1 MRITHFSP
9 SWAGVSAVA
18 LALAALPFAVGQSP
32 QPAITLANTAP
43 AALVA
48 QPRPGVV
55 PMPQNLRLFGGV
67 HIGQSSERESF
78 TLKFNQATTVT
89 AISATA
95 DFHVNGGTCIE
106 NHAYS
111 AGDVCSVDL
120 VFTPQGPGRRT
131 GKLSVAHTAS
141 AQPFVVP
148 TGGIGYGPAV
158 SFIPSLIST
167 VPGTAPTG
175 AGALLDPQ
183 ALAIDGGDILYIADT
198 YNHLIRY
205 RDSSGVLSILA
216 GGGSNASGTYSGAP
230 NGVKLSFPYGITTDN
245 SGGVYIADQGNNVV
259 RYIRSDLTLYTA
271 AGGGANAGP
280 CTVAAPC
287 VDNTVALPY
296 PYSVAVDSSNN
307 LFLNVN
313 NGGSSVLPV
322 EDTTSEFGPGSL
334 AYLTL
339 GHGSTWNYPIAVDA
353 SDNLYYTRGNS
364 SVGGYSACTIVAQN
378 QAFGTQS
385 GGANFW
391 RVAGTNVCGF
401 SGDGG
406 LATGAQISTLVEGF
420 AWDAAGNFYFTDS
433 GNNRVRRIDGVTGI
447 IRTIAGNGSAGY
459 SGDGGQATTALLK
472 TPKGIAVDSFGNVYA
487 TSIVGQA
494 GSTNMSV
501 VREFGS
507 VGLLTFATQAPT
519 TSSPAQTIMVSNV
532 GNQDLNFTH
541 VAFTSGNPGDFAIDP
556 NTTSCNFTVPLGSG
570 HNCLVGII
578 FTPTA
583 TGTRSTV
590 LTLLDDTVTG
600 SNMIQLSGLSLPPAT
615 AIPSTTTLNFPTQA
629 VGTTS
634 AALQFTLSNTGGQT
648 LNLSTYTFGGTNPT
662 YFSQTHSCPGTLT
675 INTGCTISV
684 TFSPTLTGSMSATLL
699 IGTSIGTVTIN
710 LSGKSATQATVTL
723 SPTSLTFP
731 SQTINTSSTAM
742 QIVWN
747 NTGAMPLTINSITFT
762 GTNAT
767 YFTKDNGCVALST
780 VAGPWGCSIYVT
792 FKPTAIG
799 AASATLSIN
808 TSVGTKTV
816 PLSGTGAAGGGGSAI
831 TRTTLASSASPA
843 VAGRSIVF
851 NSKVTSTSS
860 SSPTGAVQLREGSIV
875 LAQATLSAGSARLT
889 LPRLSAGTHMLT
901 AWYLGDKLHAASVS
915 AALKQVV
922 Q

>member
-1 MRITHFSP
+1 MQRTQRTR
-9 SWAGVSAVA
+9 SWAGILAAALVLAA
-18 LALAALPFAVGQSP
+18 APLALAQDS
-32 QPAITLANTAP
+32 QQAITLANTAP
-43 AALVA
+43 AAPAA
-48 QPRPGVV
+48 QSRLGLPPT
-55 PMPQNLRLFGGV
+55 PQDLRLFGSV

-111 AGDVCSVDL
+111 AGNVCSVDL

-183 ALAIDGGDILYIADT
+183 ALAVDGGDNLYIADT
-198 YNHLIRY
+198 YNNLIRF

-216 GGGSNASGTYSGAP
+216 GGGSNAAGTYSGAP
-230 NGVKLSFPYGITTDN
+230 TGVKLSAPFGIATD
-245 SGGVYIADQGNNVV
+245 SLGGVFIADQGNQVV
-259 RYIRSDLTLYTA
+259 RYIRSDQTMYTSV
-271 AGGGANAGP
+271 GGGAGTGP
-280 CTVAAPC
+280 CTPLSGC
-287 VDNTVALPY
+287 VDNSVALSY
-296 PYSVAVDSSNN
+296 PYSVAVDTNN
-307 LFLNVN
+307 ALFLSVS
-313 NGGSSVLPV
+313 NGGTSALPM
-322 EDTTSEFGPGSL
+322 EDQVSLLGPGNLASL
-334 AYLTL
+334 SPAP
-339 GHGSTWNYPIAVDA
+339 GNTWTYPITVD
-353 SDNLYYTRGNS
+353 SSENVYYTREGSNPIS
-364 SVGGYSACTIVAQN
+364 PTACTIVAQN
-378 QAFGTQS
+378 QAFGSQS
-385 GGANFW
+385 NGASFW
-391 RVAGTNVCGF
+391 RVAGTNVCGY

-406 LATGAQISTLVEGF
+406 LATGAEISPLVEGF

-433 GNNRVRRIDGVTGI
+433 GNNSVRRIDGVNGI
-447 IRTIAGNGSAGY
+447 IRTIAGTGFSGY
-459 SGDGGQATTALLK
+459 SGDGGMATTALLN

-487 TSIVGQA
+487 TSIVGRT
-494 GSTNMSV
+494 GSGGINMSV

-507 VGLLTFATQAPT
+507 VGFLNFATQTPA

-532 GNQDLNFTH
+532 GNEDLNFTH
-541 VAFTSGNPGDFAIDP
+541 VAFTSGNTADFAIDP
-556 NTTSCNFTVPLGSG
+556 NTTSCNFTVPLSRGR
-570 HNCLVGII
+570 NCRVGII
-578 FTPTA
+578 FTPAA
-583 TGTRSTV
+583 TGTRSAV

-600 SNMIQLSGLSLPPAT
+600 SNMIQLSGLSLMPAT

-648 LNLSTYTFGGTNPT
+648 LTLNSYTFGGANPS
-662 YFSQTHSCPGTLT
+662 YFAQTHSCPGTLT

-684 TFSPTLTGSMSATLL
+684 TFSPTLSGSMSATLL
-699 IGTSIGTVTIN
+699 IGTSIGNVTIN

-731 SQTINTSSTAM
+731 SQTINTSSAVKSV
-742 QIVWN
+742 IWN
-747 NTGAMPLTINSITFT
+747 NTGGMPLTISSITFT
-762 GTNAT
+762 GTNPT
-767 YFTKDNGCVALST
+767 FFSQVNGCTTFSG
-780 VAGPWGCSIYVT
+780 VAGPWGCSISVT
-792 FKPTAIG
+792 FKPTASG
-799 AASATLSIN
+799 AATATLSIA

-816 PLSGTGAAGGGGSAI
+816 SLNGTGAAGSAI
-831 TRTTLASSASPA
+831 TRTTLASTASPA
-843 VAGRSIVF
+843 VAGRTIIF

-860 SSPTGAVQLREGSIV
+860 SSPTGVVQLREGSIV
-875 LAQATLSAGSARLT
+875 LAQASLSAGSARLT

>member
-1 MRITHFSP
+1 M
-9 SWAGVSAVA
+9 
-18 LALAALPFAVGQSP
+18 
-32 QPAITLANTAP
+32 
-43 AALVA
+43 A
-48 QPRPGVV
+48 QTRPGLV
-55 PMPQNLRLFGGV
+55 PIPQDLRLFGGV
-67 HIGQSSERESF
+67 NIGQSSERESF
-78 TLKFNQATTVT
+78 TLKFNQAIKIT

-111 AGDVCSVDL
+111 AGNVCSVDL
-120 VFTPQGPGRRT
+120 VFTPQGPGHRT

-148 TGGIGYGPAV
+148 TGGEGYGPVV

-167 VPGTAPTG
+167 VPGTAPSG

-183 ALAIDGGDILYIADT
+183 ALAVDGGDNLYIADT

-205 RDSSGVLSILA
+205 RDSSGVISILA
-216 GGGSNASGTYSGAP
+216 GGGSNASGTYAGAP
-230 NGVKLSFPYGITTDN
+230 KGVTLSFPYGITTDN
-245 SGGVYIADQGNNVV
+245 SGGIYIADQGNNVV
-259 RYIRSDLTLYTA
+259 RYIRYDQALYTA

-313 NGGSSVLPV
+313 NGGSSVLPM
-322 EDTTSEFGPGSL
+322 EDITSEFGPGSL
-334 AYLTL
+334 AYLSL
-339 GHGSTWNYPIAVDA
+339 GHGSTWTYPIGVDA
-353 SDNLYYTRGNS
+353 SDNLYYTRGNLS
-364 SVGGYSACTIVAQN
+364 TAGSSACTIVAQN
-378 QAFGTQS
+378 QAFGVPEA
-385 GGANFW
+385 GANFW

-406 LATGAQISTLVEGF
+406 LATGAEISTQVQGF

-433 GNNRVRRIDGVTGI
+433 GNNRVRRIDGLTGI
-447 IRTIAGNGSAGY
+447 IRTIAGNGFSGY
-459 SGDGGQATTALLK
+459 SGDGGQATTAVLK

-487 TSIVGQA
+487 TSVVGLA

-507 VGLLTFATQAPT
+507 VGFLTFATQAPT

-532 GNQDLNFTH
+532 GNEDLNFTH
-541 VAFTSGNPGDFAIDP
+541 VAFTSGNTGDFAIHP
-556 NTTSCNFTVPLGSG
+556 NTTTCNFTVPLSSG
-570 HNCLVGII
+570 HNCLVGVI
-578 FTPTA
+578 FTPTV
-583 TGTRSTV
+583 TGTRSAV

-600 SNMIQLSGLSLPPAT
+600 SNAIQLNGTSLMPAT
-615 AIPSTTTLNFPTQA
+615 ATPSTTTLNFPTQA

-634 AALQFTLSNTGGQT
+634 TPMHFTLSNSGGQT
-648 LNLSTYTFGGTNPT
+648 LNLSTYTFGGTNPS

-684 TFSPTLTGSMSATLL
+684 TFSPTSSGSMSATLL

-731 SQTINTSSTAM
+731 SQTVNTSSTAM

-762 GTNAT
+762 GTNPT
-767 YFTKDNGCVALST
+767 DFTKDNGCVALST

-816 PLSGTGAAGGGGSAI
+816 PLSGTGAAGGGGGAI
-831 TRTTLASSASPA
+831 TRTTLASTANPA
-843 VAGRSIVF
+843 VAGRTVTL
-851 NSKVTSTSS
+851 NSKVTSASS
-860 SSPTGAVQLREGSIV
+860 IAPSGVVQLREGSTL
-875 LAQATLSAGSARLT
+875 LAQATLSAGSATLT
-889 LPRLSAGTHMLT
+889 LPKLSAGTHTLT
-901 AWYLGDKLHAASVS
+901 AWYPGDKLHAASES
-915 AALKQVV
+915 AAFKQVV
-922 Q
+922 AP